1 MEESVDISG
10 FAASFR
16 GFMETMASQSAGNS
30 ADGVQS
36 RLKAHFGD
44 ADLGRLAVV
53 SAGFQKL
60 EHADLH
66 LAVLESLSG
75 VEHEMLGLSTSGYY
89 ASSFS
94 LAQLMGPNAEAGVSL
109 GPVEYIEVELS
120 ENQTLSCLKQ
130 VLILVQGP
138 APMAVLLLNRD
149 VMFGVSSN
157 LALEVMC
164 PEREAAESFVAR
176 VRQSMRR
183 NSVYRGHVI
192 SLSGTEALGMEVK
205 FHRLPE
211 IARDDIILPVGL
223 LTQIERHSL
232 VFSRHRERLLAS
244 GRHLKRGLLLHGPP
258 GTGKTLTAMY
268 LAGLDQERTVLL
280 CTGRS
285 QGLLSDTCSL
295 ARKLSPATIILEDVD
310 LIAENRNSVH
320 ACQTLLFELLNEMDG
335 LSEDSDILF
344 VLTTNRPELLEPAL
358 AARPGR
364 IDQALEVPLPDAD
377 CRERLLKLYLT
388 GLNSAVDD
396 FSGLVSRTE
405 AVSAAFIRELVRRA
419 TLLAAEESEELLVTE
434 RHLYAALRELALSK
448 LTKKLLGA
456 DGLLT

>member
-1 MEESVDISG
+1 
-10 FAASFR
+10 
-16 GFMETMASQSAGNS
+16 METMASQSAPKT
-30 ADGVQS
+30 ADSVYS
-36 RLKAHFGD
+36 RLKEHFGD
-44 ADLGRLAVV
+44 TDLGSLAVV
-53 SAGFQKL
+53 SAGFQTL

-66 LAVLESLSG
+66 LGLQDCLSDSP
-75 VEHEMLGLSTSGYY
+75 HEMVGLSTAGYY
-89 ASSFS
+89 ANSFS
-94 LAQLMGPNAEAGVSL
+94 LTTLVAANSDGITLA
-109 GPVEYIEVELS
+109 PVEYLEIELG
-120 ENQTLSCLKQ
+120 ENRTLSCLKQ
-130 VLILVQGP
+130 VLVLLKAP
-138 APMAVLLLNRD
+138 APMAVLMLNKD
-149 VMFGVSSN
+149 VMFGVSSD
-157 LALEVMC
+157 LSLEVMC
-164 PEREAAESFVAR
+164 LERAQAESFVAR
-176 VRQSMRR
+176 VRKSMKQ

-192 SLSGTEALGMEVK
+192 SLGGAVHTGLQVA

-211 IARDDIILPVGL
+211 VDRENIILPAGL
-223 LTQIERHSL
+223 LTQIERHSV
-232 VFSRHRERLLAS
+232 VFSKHRERLLAA
-244 GRHLKRGLLLHGPP
+244 GRHLKRGLLLYGPP
-258 GTGKTLTAMY
+258 GTGKTMTAMY
-268 LAGLDQERTVLL
+268 LAGLDKDRTVLL

-285 QGLLSDTCSL
+285 QGLLSETCSL

-310 LIAENRNSVH
+310 LIAENRKSVH
-320 ACQTLLFELLNEMDG
+320 ACQSLLFELLNEMDG

-456 DGLLT
+456 DGLV